1 MLTSAVALSPGSCAQ
16 QPQVQPSLGGSGQG
30 ALRSSLTKSH
40 LVPALA
46 RWCCALALLARTQS
60 GSCACQEVQQL
71 SLFLDM
77 AHTNANYRLSL
88 PGLSATPGSCAAQQE
103 SSPCS
108 PPRPA
113 PSPVSHMPAGAGASL
128 RWSPSSSVF
137 AWANGYGNLALP
149 DYFPASFPQA
159 SGRFPSVTPSLH
171 VRQ

>member
-88 PGLSATPGSCAAQQE
+88 PGLSATPGSCAAPSRRVPHVPLLGLLPALCHTCQQVLE
-103 SSPCS
+103 
-108 PPRPA
+108 PRLDG
-113 PSPVSHMPAGAGASL
+113 HL
-128 RWSPSSSVF
+128 
-137 AWANGYGNLALP
+137 
-149 DYFPASFPQA
+149 QA
-159 SGRFPSVTPSLH
+159 QSLH
-171 VRQ
+171 GPMGMGTWPCPTTSQPPSHKHPVDSHQ